1 MHNTLAPFVHSQM
14 NVIQTEIDDVLIIE
28 PSVFNDER
36 GFFFEIYNA
45 KRFKEETGVDVTFVQ
60 DNHSL
65 SRKGT
70 LRGMHYQIFN
80 AQDKLVRVSSGSVFD
95 VVVDLRKSSKTFGS
109 WVGVELSAENRKQVF
124 VPKGFAHGFVVLSE
138 QADFLY
144 KVSDFHK
151 PEAERYLRWDCPIL
165 DIDWPVDRPALN
177 ERDASAPGID
187 TCETYA

>member
-1 MHNTLAPFVHSQM
+1 M

-45 KRFKEETGVDVTFVQ
+45 KRFREETGVDVTFVQ

-70 LRGMHYQIFN
+70 LRGMHYQIVN
-80 AQDKLVRVSSGSVFD
+80 AQDKLVRVSSGRVFD

-165 DIDWPVDRPALN
+165 DIDWPVDKPALN
-177 ERDASAPGID
+177 ERDSSAPGID

>member
-1 MHNTLAPFVHSQM
+1 M
-14 NVIQTEIDDVLIIE
+14 NVIPTEIDDVLIIE

-95 VVVDLRKSSKTFGS
+95 VVVDLRKS
-109 WVGVELSAENRKQVF
+109 
-124 VPKGFAHGFVVLSE
+124 
-138 QADFLY
+138 
-144 KVSDFHK
+144 
-151 PEAERYLRWDCPIL
+151 
-165 DIDWPVDRPALN
+165 
-177 ERDASAPGID
+177 
-187 TCETYA
+187 

>member
-1 MHNTLAPFVHSQM
+1 MHNTLALFVHSQM

-45 KRFKEETGVDVTFVQ
+45 KRFREETGVDVTFVQ

-70 LRGMHYQIFN
+70 LRGMHYQIVN
-80 AQDKLVRVSSGSVFD
+80 AQDKLVRVSSGRVFD

-165 DIDWPVDRPALN
+165 DIDWPVDKPALN
-177 ERDASAPGID
+177 ERDSSAPGID